1 MTGALPPGGQAP
13 GRHGGETQ
21 FSGNPLDARDFWPR
35 DLEWDDAPELVRLDR
50 AVLARDGFGP
60 DFLDELDEQV
70 ADDLIDERLA
80 RIDGR
85 RAPSRS

>member
-21 FSGNPLDARDFWPR
+21 SSGNPQNSR
-35 DLEWDDAPELVRLDR
+35 DLWSRDLGWDDAPELLSLDR

-60 DFLDELDEQV
+60 DLFDELDEQV
-70 ADDLIDERLA
+70 ADDLIDELLA

-85 RAPSRS
+85 RTPSRS